1 MSQDPDS
8 MQSPEQVSD
17 IKNKASLFAG
27 ALRARQFCEAL
38 ACGASG
44 DRKQRSGDRPVVVW
58 VEFGRTFIKY
68 MGGLRME
75 TMRVA
80 TQACNYT
87 AQLFRSKSMRKSLKK
102 VQILLAGTCNL
113 ELDQYN
119 ILNEIE
125 LSKVFSRSRVASY

>member
-1 MSQDPDS
+1 MVKWKIYCTRLRYSQARYARGS
-8 MQSPEQVSD
+8 
-17 IKNKASLFAG
+17 FAKPWPA
-27 ALRARQFCEAL
+27 ALQ
-38 ACGASG
+38 G
-44 DRKQRSGDRPVVVW
+44 DRKQKSGDRPVVVW
-58 VEFGRTFIKY
+58 VELGRTFIKY
-68 MGGLRME
+68 MGGLCME

-113 ELDQYN
+113 DLDQYN

-125 LSKVFSRSRVASY
+125 LSKVLFRVQSSLVLVDRFYMCV